1 MVLGALTL
9 MATGLVAG
17 LFGFKLFKLL
27 LPLIGLV
34 GGSVVGFVGF
44 QTLFGSGA
52 VSTTIAIF
60 VAVTVGL
67 VFALLS
73 FVYFRIAVV
82 AYMAILGASVLS
94 YLGATLGLAENTF
107 VITLLSISGIVLGI
121 VIASHEMFSE
131 RLILAMTSFI
141 GVTLILEGV
150 FLITS
155 NTSLEQLHQQG
166 AITSVVTTI
175 DQSFLWLFV
184 WLTGGIVMMH
194 LQQALLI
201 RSMLD
206 NKFQFEPLEAFG
218 KK

>member
-1 MVLGALTL
+1 MVLVALTL

-44 QTLFGSGA
+44 QTLFGTGV
-52 VSTTIAIF
+52 VSTTVAIF
-60 VAVTVGL
+60 VAITVGL

-73 FVYFRIAVV
+73 FMYFRIAVV

-107 VITLLSISGIVLGI
+107 VIMLLSISGVVIGI
-121 VIASHEMFSE
+121 VIASHEAFSE
-131 RLILAMTSFI
+131 RLILVMTSFI

-150 FLITS
+150 FLVTS
-155 NTSLEQLHQQG
+155 NVSLDQLNQQG
-166 AITSVVTTI
+166 AIASAINTI
-175 DQSFLWLFV
+175 DQSFLWLFI
-184 WLTGGIVMMH
+184 WLTGGLVMMH
-194 LQQALLI
+194 LQKMLLV

-206 NKFQFEPLEAFG
+206 NKFQFKTLEVFG
-218 KK
+218 TK